1 MSVGQGL
8 KVVVGAGF
16 SKSEERS
23 LDWRG
28 RRVGWGGCRPGQSWF
43 KLERHNDYCVARA
56 NGLPQEA
63 INSRPVARA
72 SGWQFGC

>member
-23 LDWRG
+23 LDCRG
-28 RRVGWGGCRPGQSWF
+28 RRVGWGWGAG
-43 KLERHNDYCVARA
+43 LGRA
-56 NGLPQEA
+56 GSNLRGTMTT
-63 INSRPVARA
+63 V
-72 SGWQFGC
+72 